1 VQHSVCAAQLHS
13 RTVAQPHIRW
23 LTPRHGS
30 IAGTKE
36 AKVSNNM
43 GAAALVIVGVV
54 LVFLGIFGGNLPV
67 IVIGVVAL
75 IAAGT
80 LQAIATRR
88 G

>member
-1 VQHSVCAAQLHS
+1 
-13 RTVAQPHIRW
+13 
-23 LTPRHGS
+23 
-30 IAGTKE
+30 
-36 AKVSNNM
+36 M

-54 LVFLGIFGGNLPV
+54 LTFLGLFGGNIPV

-80 LQAIATRR
+80 LQAMGTRR

>member
-1 VQHSVCAAQLHS
+1 
-13 RTVAQPHIRW
+13 
-23 LTPRHGS
+23 
-30 IAGTKE
+30 
-36 AKVSNNM
+36 M

>member
-1 VQHSVCAAQLHS
+1 
-13 RTVAQPHIRW
+13 
-23 LTPRHGS
+23 
-30 IAGTKE
+30 
-36 AKVSNNM
+36 M

-54 LVFLGIFGGNLPV
+54 LVFLGLFAGGGNVPI

-80 LQAIATRR
+80 LQAIGTRR